1 MCFWIFLLILHI
13 NKIQDMKYLLKTT
26 MVMFLLL
33 ATSLTSRAQNQRLM
47 QLQEASERLY
57 GQFREHVNSKNYNDA
72 IVPLKELINFFD
84 TTTVHLDPTVEIPK
98 EALDNQKAIYQYD
111 LACCYAILGKK
122 KMALETLAA
131 SVDNG
136 YANYN
141 NMLWDKDFTSIKKD
155 KKFQALLDIVKG
167 RQPLEKLKKS
177 NGYKAEAEDVIP
189 KFEYQ
194 PKEHPNLQLVR
205 EYFQLDTIPG
215 KDNELE
221 HIKNLLHFVHDKIRH
236 DGSSKTICE
245 YNAIDLYNY
254 AKATGKGVN
263 CRMLAIALCDVY
275 LAMGYKAR
283 VVTCLAA
290 DPNDPDC
297 HVINTVWSSTLHK
310 WLYID
315 PTMDAWVMDENGLML
330 SIAEVRERL
339 IDGRELVLCPTA
351 NWNHE
356 TMQTK
361 EYYLET
367 YMAKNLYYQVCKK
380 RSFFNQES
388 IYRSTN
394 NEDIRLIPAGFE
406 NNNYQS
412 AATTTDPERFWAT
425 PE

>member
-1 MCFWIFLLILHI
+1 MKTNIIKTIFLTFMI
-13 NKIQDMKYLLKTT
+13 
-26 MVMFLLL
+26 FG
-33 ATSLTSRAQNQRLM
+33 TSFTAQAQNSRLI
-47 QLQEASERLY
+47 QLQEDSERLY
-57 GQFREHVNSKNYNDA
+57 TQFRELASNKNYTEA
-72 IVPLKELINFFD
+72 IVPIKELIGILD
-84 TTTVHLDPTVEIPK
+84 TTTIYKDPSTNIPK
-98 EALDNQKAIYQYD
+98 QALDAQKAMYQYD
-111 LACCYAILGKK
+111 LACCYALTGKK
-122 KMALETLAA
+122 KMAMETLTAA
-131 SVDNG
+131 VENG
-136 YANYN
+136 YDNYP
-141 NMLWDKDFTSIKKD
+141 NMYWDNDLASLKKD
-155 KKFQALLDIVKG
+155 KKFQVLLDIVKE

-177 NGYKAEAEDVIP
+177 NAYKAEAEDVVP

-205 EYFQLDTIPG
+205 DYFQLDTIPG

-221 HIKNLLHFVHDKIRH
+221 HIKNLLHFVHDNIRH
-236 DGSSKTICE
+236 DGSRMTYCE
-245 YNAIDLYNY
+245 FDAIDLYNY
-254 AKATGKGVN
+254 YKATGNGVN
-263 CRMLAIALCDVY
+263 CRMLAITLCDIY

-297 HVINTVWSSTLHK
+297 HVINSVWSETLHK

-315 PTMDAWVMDENGLML
+315 PTMDAWVMDENGTML

-356 TMQTK
+356 SPQTK

-380 RSFFNQES
+380 RAFFNQES

-406 NNNYQS
+406 NGSYES
-412 AATTTDPERFWAT
+412 AKTTTDPERFWAK

>member
-1 MCFWIFLLILHI
+1 MKTVFYKAAILLFLILG
-13 NKIQDMKYLLKTT
+13 
-26 MVMFLLL
+26 
-33 ATSLTSRAQNQRLM
+33 TSLNSQAQNSRLM
-47 QLQEASERLY
+47 QLQEDTERLY
-57 GQFREHVNSKNYNDA
+57 GQFRELVSNKNYTEA
-72 IVPLKELINFFD
+72 MVPLKELIGILD
-84 TTTVHLDPTVEIPK
+84 TTTVVNDPLVNIPK
-98 EALDNQKAIYQYD
+98 QAIDAQKATYQYD

-122 KMALETLAA
+122 KIAMETLVA

-136 YANYN
+136 YDNYS
-141 NMLWDKDFTSIKKD
+141 NMLWDNDLASLKKD
-155 KKFQALLDIVKG
+155 KKFKSLLAVVKD
-167 RQPLEKLKKS
+167 RQPLEKLKRS
-177 NGYKAEAEDVIP
+177 NAYRPEAEDIIP

-194 PKEHPNLQLVR
+194 PKEHHNLQRVR
-205 EYFQLDTIPG
+205 DYFKLDTIPG

-221 HIKNLLHFVHDKIRH
+221 HIKNLLHFVHDNIRH
-236 DGSSKTICE
+236 DGSRMTICE
-245 YNAIDLYNY
+245 FDAIDLYNY
-254 AKATGKGVN
+254 YKATGNGVN
-263 CRMLAIALCDVY
+263 CRMLAITLCDIY

-297 HVINTVWSSTLHK
+297 HVINSVWSETMQK

-315 PTMDAWVMDENGLML
+315 PTMDAWVMDENGTML

-356 TMQTK
+356 SPQTK

-380 RSFFNQES
+380 RSYFNQES
-388 IYRSTN
+388 VYRNTD

-406 NNNYQS
+406 NGSYAS
-412 AATTTDPERFWAT
+412 AKTTTDPEVFWQK

>member
-1 MCFWIFLLILHI
+1 MKRNIIKTIFL
-13 NKIQDMKYLLKTT
+13 TF
-26 MVMFLLL
+26 MVFG
-33 ATSLTSRAQNQRLM
+33 TSFTAQAQNSRLI
-47 QLQEASERLY
+47 QLQEDSERLY
-57 GQFREHVNSKNYNDA
+57 GQFRELTSSKNYAEA
-72 IVPLKELINFFD
+72 IVPIKELVCILD
-84 TTTVHLDPTVEIPK
+84 TSTVCQDPSANIPK
-98 EALDNQKAIYQYD
+98 QALDAQKAMYQYD
-111 LACCYAILGKK
+111 LACCYALLGKK

-136 YANYN
+136 YDNYN
-141 NMLWDKDFTSIKKD
+141 NMLWDNDFASLKKD
-155 KKFQALLDIVKG
+155 KKFQVLLDIVKE

-177 NGYKAEAEDVIP
+177 NAYKAEAEDVVP

-205 EYFQLDTIPG
+205 DYFQLDTIPG

-221 HIKNLLHFVHDKIRH
+221 HIKNLLHFVHDNIRH
-236 DGSSKTICE
+236 DGSSMTICE
-245 YNAIDLYNY
+245 FDAIDLYNY
-254 AKATGKGVN
+254 YKATGKGVN
-263 CRMLAIALCDVY
+263 CRMLAITLCDIY

-297 HVINTVWSSTLHK
+297 HVINSVWSETLHK

-315 PTMDAWVMDENGLML
+315 PTMDAWVMDENGTML

-356 TMQTK
+356 SPQTK

-380 RSFFNQES
+380 RAFFNQES

-406 NNNYQS
+406 NGSYES
-412 AATTTDPERFWAT
+412 AKTTTDPERFWAR

>member
-1 MCFWIFLLILHI
+1 MMKTKNSKIIIVAFLILGAAL
-13 NKIQDMKYLLKTT
+13 N
-26 MVMFLLL
+26 
-33 ATSLTSRAQNQRLM
+33 AQAQSSQLM
-47 QLQEASERLY
+47 QLQQDSERLY
-57 GQFREHVNSKNYNDA
+57 GEFRELVSNKSYAEA
-72 IVPLKELINFFD
+72 IVPIKELINILD
-84 TTTVHLDPTVEIPK
+84 TTTVYNDKSINIPK
-98 EALDNQKAIYQYD
+98 QALDAQKAMYQYD

-122 KMALETLAA
+122 KIALETLTA
-131 SVDNG
+131 SVNNG
-136 YANYN
+136 YDNYG
-141 NMLWDKDFTSIKKD
+141 NMCWDNDLISLKKD
-155 KKFQALLDIVKG
+155 KKFQALLAIVKE

-177 NGYKAEAEDVIP
+177 NAYKAEAENVIS

-194 PKEHPNLQLVR
+194 PKEHPNLQRVR

-221 HIKNLLHFVHDKIRH
+221 HIKNLLHFVHDNIRH
-236 DGSSKTICE
+236 DGSRMTICE
-245 YNAIDLYNY
+245 FDAIDLYNY
-254 AKATGKGVN
+254 YKATGNGVN
-263 CRMLAIALCDVY
+263 CRMLAITLCDIY

-297 HVINTVWSSTLHK
+297 HVINSVWSETLQK

-315 PTMDAWVMDENGLML
+315 PTMDAWVMDENGTML

-356 TMQTK
+356 SPQTK

-388 IYRSTN
+388 IYRNTD
-394 NEDIRLIPAGFE
+394 NEDIRLVPAGFE
-406 NNNYQS
+406 NGSYAS
-412 AATTTDPERFWAT
+412 AKTTTDPERFWAK

>member
-1 MCFWIFLLILHI
+1 MQTIF
-13 NKIQDMKYLLKTT
+13 KTIIAT
-26 MVMFLLL
+26 FLLL
-33 ATSLTSRAQNQRLM
+33 GTSLTSHAQSPRLQRL
-47 QLQEASERLY
+47 QEDSERLY
-57 GQFREHVNSKNYNDA
+57 GQFRELATQKKYEEA
-72 IVPLKELINFFD
+72 IVTIKELIAILD
-84 TTTVHLDPTVEIPK
+84 TTTVYKDTIVNIPK
-98 EALDNQKAIYQYD
+98 QALDQQKATYQYD

-122 KMALETLAA
+122 KIALETLTS

-136 YANYN
+136 YDNYP
-141 NMLWDKDFTSIKKD
+141 NMYWDNDLTSLKKD
-155 KKFQALLDIVKG
+155 KKFKALLAIVKE

-177 NGYKAEAEDVIP
+177 NAYKAEADGVIP

-194 PKEHPNLQLVR
+194 PKERLLLVR
-205 EYFQLDTIPG
+205 NYFQLDTIPG

-221 HIKNLLHFVHDKIRH
+221 HIKNLLHFVHDNIRH
-236 DGSSKTICE
+236 DGSRMTICE
-245 YNAIDLYNY
+245 YDAIDLYNY
-254 AKATGKGVN
+254 HKATGNGVN
-263 CRMLAIALCDVY
+263 CRMLALTLCDIY

-283 VVTCLAA
+283 VVTCLSA

-297 HVINTVWSSTLHK
+297 HVINSVWSETLQK

-315 PTMDAWVMDENGLML
+315 PTMDAWVMDENGTML

-339 IDGRELVLCPTA
+339 IDGRPLVLCPTA

-356 TMQTK
+356 SPQTK

-388 IYRSTN
+388 IYRNTD

-406 NNNYQS
+406 NGSYAS
-412 AATTTDPERFWAT
+412 AKTTTDPERFWAK

>member
-1 MCFWIFLLILHI
+1 MKKIILAFL
-13 NKIQDMKYLLKTT
+13 
-26 MVMFLLL
+26 FL
-33 ATSLTSRAQNQRLM
+33 AASLTTQAQNPRLM
-47 QLQEASERLY
+47 QLQETSERLY
-57 GQFREHVNSKNYNDA
+57 GQFRELTSNKNYAEA
-72 IVPLKELINFFD
+72 IVPIKELICILD
-84 TTTVHLDPTVEIPK
+84 TSTVCQDLSANVPK
-98 EALDNQKAIYQYD
+98 HALDAQKAMYQYD
-111 LACCYAILGKK
+111 LACCYALLGKK

-136 YANYN
+136 YDNYN
-141 NMLWDKDFTSIKKD
+141 NMLWDNDFVSLKKD
-155 KKFQALLDIVKG
+155 KKFQSLLDIVKE
-167 RQPLEKLKKS
+167 RQPLEKLKKA
-177 NGYKAEAEDVIP
+177 NAYKAEAENVIP

-194 PKEHPNLQLVR
+194 PKEHPNLKCVR
-205 EYFQLDTIPG
+205 DYFQLDTIPG

-221 HIKNLLHFVHDKIRH
+221 HIKNLLHFVHDNIRH
-236 DGSSKTICE
+236 DGSRMTYCE
-245 YNAIDLYNY
+245 FDAIDLYNY
-254 AKATGKGVN
+254 YKATGNGVN
-263 CRMLAIALCDVY
+263 CRMLALTLCDLY

-283 VVTCLAA
+283 VVTCLPA
-290 DPNDPDC
+290 DPHDPDC
-297 HVINTVWSSTLHK
+297 HVINAVWSETMQK

-315 PTMDAWVMDENGLML
+315 PTMDAWVMDENGTML

-356 TMQTK
+356 NPQTK

-388 IYRSTN
+388 VYRSIN

-406 NNNYQS
+406 NGSYTS
-412 AATTTDPERFWAT
+412 AKTTTDPEVFWAK